1 MSGKNKNK
9 MQIQMQ
15 MEERLKSLLN
25 PWYGSLEDPA
35 QAQELVLKEI
45 LDGYE
50 KTRYGSDAGKISS
63 IEDFRESFPIVTFKS
78 LKPHIE
84 KVKLGDFHELLVEA
98 PVEWAMTRGTTGESK
113 VVPMTKTDLNQRV
126 GCGPRGLLN
135 FVYRTKRYDILEGYC
150 LNLNFPSVVGQMRVG
165 TNEVN
170 YGYSSGIYAKHN
182 AKKSRLNL
190 VPEQEEIDT
199 LGKGITKKDW
209 EKRFDLAYNE
219 AKDKRVTLLIGVTQ
233 TIIQFGS
240 YLKKKY
246 GLYPKD
252 RWNMDLLVCTSI
264 AGINTKYKP
273 SLMGLYGDTSIVEI
287 YGATE
292 GMYGQQIDDRP
303 FIVPNYDVYFFEVE
317 TRKGMKML
325 YEMRKGETGSLVV
338 SSCLF
343 PRYRIGDLIKC
354 VSTDYN
360 YYTVIGREKRFA
372 RIKHLFERVFDTF

>member
-1 MSGKNKNK
+1 
-9 MQIQMQ
+9 MQIQM
-15 MEERLKSLLN
+15 EEKLKSLLN
-25 PWYGSLEDPA
+25 PWYESLEDPA
-35 QAQELVLKEI
+35 QAQKLVLKEI
-45 LDGYE
+45 LNGY
-50 KTRYGSDAGKISS
+50 KQTRYGSKSGKVSS
-63 IEDFRESFPIVTFKS
+63 IEDFRESFPIVTFES

-84 KVKLGDFHELLVEA
+84 KVKHGNFNELLAEA

-113 VVPMTKTDLNQRV
+113 IVPMTKTDLNQRV
-126 GCGPRGLLN
+126 VCGPRGLLN
-135 FVYRTKRYDILEGYC
+135 FVYRTKRYDILKGYC

-190 VPEQEEIDT
+190 VPEQEEIDA
-199 LGKGITKKDW
+199 LGGGITKKDW

-219 AKDKRVTLLIGVTQ
+219 AKDKRVTMLIGVTQ
-233 TIIQFGS
+233 TTIEMRSTLI
-240 YLKKKY
+240 KKY
-246 GLYPKD
+246 GLYPKN

-264 AGINTKYKP
+264 AGINTKYK
-273 SLMGLYGDTSIVEI
+273 LALKGLYGDVSVVEI

-317 TRKGMKML
+317 TKKGIKML
-325 YEMRKGETGSLVV
+325 YEMKKGEIGSLVV

-343 PRYRIGDLIKC
+343 PRYKIGDLIKC
-354 VSTDYN
+354 VDTNYN

-372 RIKHLFERVFDTF
+372 MIKHLFERIFDTF